1 VRMSKLQTACDW
13 LREQLGTDGTP
24 RDASVLLTEAKES
37 LGVGRETMYEAK
49 RLLGVRSVREK
60 NAWKWVAPSD
70 TEPEFDHYMEAGAGK
85 RVVKDRAEL
94 SVIVSLALS
103 VEHIAMLD
111 AAKIPGES
119 RSATARRLIEVA
131 CGKNA
136 TK

>member
-1 VRMSKLQTACDW
+1 MSKLQDACEW

-24 RDASVLLTEAKES
+24 RDASVLLTEAKE
-37 LGVGRETMYEAK
+37 LGVGRETIYEAK

-60 NAWKWVAPSD
+60 GAWKWVAPND
-70 TEPEFDHYMEAGAGK
+70 AEPEFDHYMEAGAGK
-85 RVVKDRAEL
+85 RVLKDRSEL

-111 AAKIPGES
+111 AAKLPGES